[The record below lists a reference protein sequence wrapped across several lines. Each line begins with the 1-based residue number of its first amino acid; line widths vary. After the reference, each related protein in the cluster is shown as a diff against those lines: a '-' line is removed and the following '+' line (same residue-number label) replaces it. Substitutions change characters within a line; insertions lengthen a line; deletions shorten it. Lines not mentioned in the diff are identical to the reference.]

1 MNYATATRYYP
12 PFENILLLLLPPSIR
27 KLQRDHFKQAIDKI
41 HRRMNLEEQRE
52 DFMTPVLQN
61 NPNYDKMSLGEI
73 ESTFSMIIIA
83 GSETTATI
91 LSGLT
96 NELTQNP
103 VEYEKLVREIRS
115 SFTSDSDMTF
125 AALKALPFLNA
136 VCSESLRL
144 CNPVPTGLPRVVP
157 PGGASVCGHF
167 LPENVTNQPPAPPN
181 PQNTQRIQTAKP
193 PPPPP

>member
-1 MNYATATRYYP
+1 
-12 PFENILLLLLPPSIR
+12 
-27 KLQRDHFKQAIDKI
+27 
-41 HRRMNLEEQRE
+41 
-52 DFMTPVLQN
+52 
-61 NPNYDKMSLGEI
+61 
-73 ESTFSMIIIA
+73 MIIIA

-103 VEYEKLVREIRS
+103 VEYEKLVCEIRS

-167 LPENVTNQPPAPPN
+167 LPENVTNQPPPQSSKHTTNPN
-181 PQNTQRIQTAKP
+181 S
-193 PPPPP
+193 